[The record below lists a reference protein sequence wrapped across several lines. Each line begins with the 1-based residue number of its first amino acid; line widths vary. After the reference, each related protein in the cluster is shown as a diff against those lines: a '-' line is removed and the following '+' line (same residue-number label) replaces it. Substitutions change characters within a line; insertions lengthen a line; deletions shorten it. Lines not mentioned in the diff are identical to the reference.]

1 MRMRISKNEREVN
14 PHNHHPCDLF
24 LTSSIFFSLYIFL
37 LFGLIKQ
44 IFFSSLPLFISY
56 LVISGIAEP
65 ARGRGNSRA
74 NLPYFRFINAIL
86 FVLFTTFVSR
96 GISEMTFLSAHLPLI
111 TTTTT
116 IASSRSSKIE
126 NVFATSTTTNT
137 RNTTAFAT
145 R

>member
-1 MRMRISKNEREVN
+1 M
-14 PHNHHPCDLF
+14 
-24 LTSSIFFSLYIFL
+24 
-37 LFGLIKQ
+37 
-44 IFFSSLPLFISY
+44 
-56 LVISGIAEP
+56 ISGIAEP

-116 IASSRSSKIE
+116 IANRCSKIE
-126 NVFATSTTTNT
+126 NKKKEREEEKKICFINPK
-137 RNTTAFAT
+137 
-145 R
+145 